1 MRVAFCRL
9 VLISIGA
16 FSIWWGVTTLPIF
29 WRDSRV
35 EQVADRV
42 LGGEKF
48 KPEVLEALLA
58 DADSVDAFRARP
70 RFLTSVAI
78 IRLKLV
84 ELASSEE
91 NAKPNGPLLDQLAG
105 SVRRALTVAPADPY
119 LWLALF
125 IAKIMREDPG
135 KPDFSF
141 LKMSYLVGP
150 HEGWVAALRNYIALG
165 VGSQLPPDLAEAT
178 VTEFKDL
185 VASAYYET
193 ALEILAGPGWPIH
206 ELLLRRLVEAP
217 EEARNRFG
225 KLAYQQ
231 GYDFQVPGVHQ
242 PEARPWQWRMQRP

>member
-1 MRVAFCRL
+1 MLVAFCRL

-42 LGGEKF
+42 LDDEEF

-58 DADSVDAFRARP
+58 DADSGDAFLARP
-70 RFLTSVAI
+70 QFLTSVAI

-84 ELASSEE
+84 ELAGGEE
-91 NAKPNGPLLDQLAG
+91 NAKPNGPLLDQLAR
-105 SVRRALTVAPADPY
+105 SVRRALTVAPADSY

-125 IAKIMREDPG
+125 IAKIGRDDPG

-165 VGSQLPPDLAEAT
+165 IGSDLPPDLAEAA

-193 ALEILAGPGWPIH
+193 ALGILTGPGWPIH
-206 ELLLRRLVEAP
+206 ELLLRRLEDAP
-217 EEARNRFG
+217 EEARNQFG
-225 KLAYQQ
+225 RLAYQR
-231 GYDFQVPGVHQ
+231 GYDFQVPGFNR